1 MATESTPTFLP
12 SQESVL
18 TKEPAF
24 AESTLLRE
32 LSVLKK
38 EVLRE
43 VRQDRDNI
51 SKKLQE
57 LQEGQCL
64 HKVSDR
70 IHSCVCLLL
79 CKTVE
84 MKAECLFTS
93 QSLCPAQ
100 SATTFCS
107 NAEASAERKQVCP
120 SRMCFLLHCYI
131 AHAWKPLALPNS
143 YICTSPPTG
152 CGRGRK

>member
-1 MATESTPTFLP
+1 MATESTQTFMP

-43 VRQDRDNI
+43 VRQDRHNI

-57 LQEGQCL
+57 LQEGRCL

-70 IHSCVCLLL
+70 ILSCVCLLL

-84 MKAECLFTS
+84 MKAECLFTNH
-93 QSLCPAQ
+93 SLYPAQ

-107 NAEASAERKQVCP
+107 NADASAERKQVC
-120 SRMCFLLHCYI
+120 SSCMCFPSAYI
-131 AHAWKPLALPNS
+131 ARARKPLALPNS
-143 YICTSPPTG
+143 YICALPPTG